1 MTSFGQKWT
10 EAEFAGN
17 DEFLVKH
24 VEKKIV
30 EHFLQNHQK
39 LLLDNTNISVESRK
53 PYLAIAHQTGKSI
66 GVVFLTRRSANACS
80 AYSWAGRAPSRQS
93 VIRRQ
98 LAQAE

>member
-1 MTSFGQKWT
+1 MDRGRVS
-10 EAEFAGN
+10 GN

-53 PYLAIAHQTGKSI
+53 PYIAIAHQTGKSI
-66 GVVFLTRRSANACS
+66 GVVFLNTPVSQCLQRNR
-80 AYSWAGRAPSRQS
+80 GREDAVPSR
-93 VIRRQ
+93 
-98 LAQAE
+98 